1 MVNSVRNYIL
11 MKKSKTLHIKTI
23 DKLLAD
29 KQAG

>member
-11 MKKSKTLHIKTI
+11 MKKSKTLLIKTI